1 VIERIVYNNELIAL
15 IIRNNY
21 ENSGITFLTPAEF
34 SQQLAYI
41 KHPTGH
47 EIAPHIHRAVTRN
60 VSLTQEVLLVKSGRV
75 QVDLYTSN
83 KQYLRSVVINAGDV
97 ILLASGGHGLS
108 MLEETEMIEVKQ
120 GPYAGNG
127 DKERFEPNK

>member
-1 VIERIVYNNELIAL
+1 MIEKITYNDELIAL

-75 QVDLYTSN
+75 LVDLYTSD
-83 KQYLRSVVINAGDV
+83 KEYLRSVTINAGDV

-108 MLEETEMIEVKQ
+108 MLEDAEMIEVKQ

-127 DKERFEPNK
+127 DKERFEPKK